1 MEKMIYFFEEADGTN
16 KRLLGGKGAGL
27 CTMAQ
32 LGLPVPPGFV
42 ITTEVC
48 RRYYE
53 EGGKFPEGLLEELAR
68 AMERLEKLTG
78 KKFGDPKNP
87 LLVSVRSGSMLSM
100 PGMMDTILNLGLND
114 AVAEGLA
121 QLSGDERFALDAY
134 RRFIQMFGKIVMGVD
149 GKKFDEI
156 FEEQK
161 KKRGAKA
168 DTELTVEDLREVIQ
182 KFKQLIKAETG
193 KDIPSEP
200 FEQLK
205 MAVGAVFRS
214 WNNQRAIEYRNFY
227 KIPHDLY
234 TAANIVTMVFGNMG
248 ENSGTGVAFTR
259 NPSTGEKEI
268 YGEFLFNAQGEDVVA
283 GIRTPLKIS
292 ELKLRNPEIY
302 RQLQETSEKLE
313 KHYKDM
319 QDMEFTVERG
329 KFYMLQTRAGKRTA
343 QAAVKIAVD
352 MAEEGLITKEEA
364 IRRIEPAQLEQLFFK
379 QVDPRAKVKKIAK
392 GLNASPGAAVGK
404 VVFDAERAKELARNG
419 EKVILV
425 RPETSPDDVGGI
437 IASAG
442 VLTSRGGFTSHA
454 AVVTRGLGKPA
465 VVGCEAIE
473 VNVSEKFFRA
483 GDVVVREGDI
493 ITINGSTGDVIL
505 GEAPLIEPK
514 MSEEV
519 IKLLKWC
526 DEMKR
531 LQNWANA
538 DTPQDAK
545 KARELGAQGIGLCR
559 TEHMF
564 FGEERLPIFQ
574 QVILEEDPEKR
585 KQILAKLLEFQKED
599 FKKILKEMDGLP
611 VIIRLLDPPLH
622 EFLPSHDELVQEVIV
637 RKMGGGKDE
646 KLKAV
651 ENLLR
656 KVEDLREA
664 NPMMGL
670 RGCRLG
676 ITHPEINEMQVRA
689 IFEAACELK
698 LEGYNPKPEI
708 MIPIVAHVNE
718 LKVVREQL
726 EKVAKEVIEA
736 KGVKVNYKFGTMIE
750 VPRAAL
756 TADEIAQEA
765 EFFSFG
771 TNDLT
776 QMVFAF
782 SRDDAERKFLFPYVE
797 KKILPAD
804 PFQTLDREGVGK
816 LMKIA
821 VELGRKTRRDL
832 EIGICGEHG
841 GDPASIEFCHEIG
854 LNYVSCSP
862 FRLPVARLAA
872 AQAALKVM
880 AEKERYL

>member
-1 MEKMIYFFEEADGTN
+1 MEKMIYFFDEGDGTN

-114 AVAEGLA
+114 AIAEGLA

-161 KKRGAKA
+161 KKREAKA

-313 KHYKDM
+313 KHYRDM

-379 QVDPRAKVKKIAK
+379 QADPRAKVKKIAK

-404 VVFDAERAKELARNG
+404 VVFDAERAKELARSG

-493 ITINGSTGDVIL
+493 I
-505 GEAPLIEPK
+505 
-514 MSEEV
+514 
-519 IKLLKWC
+519 
-526 DEMKR
+526 
-531 LQNWANA
+531 
-538 DTPQDAK
+538 
-545 KARELGAQGIGLCR
+545 
-559 TEHMF
+559 
-564 FGEERLPIFQ
+564 
-574 QVILEEDPEKR
+574 
-585 KQILAKLLEFQKED
+585 
-599 FKKILKEMDGLP
+599 
-611 VIIRLLDPPLH
+611 
-622 EFLPSHDELVQEVIV
+622 
-637 RKMGGGKDE
+637 
-646 KLKAV
+646 
-651 ENLLR
+651 
-656 KVEDLREA
+656 
-664 NPMMGL
+664 
-670 RGCRLG
+670 
-676 ITHPEINEMQVRA
+676 
-689 IFEAACELK
+689 
-698 LEGYNPKPEI
+698 
-708 MIPIVAHVNE
+708 
-718 LKVVREQL
+718 
-726 EKVAKEVIEA
+726 
-736 KGVKVNYKFGTMIE
+736 
-750 VPRAAL
+750 
-756 TADEIAQEA
+756 
-765 EFFSFG
+765 
-771 TNDLT
+771 
-776 QMVFAF
+776 
-782 SRDDAERKFLFPYVE
+782 
-797 KKILPAD
+797 
-804 PFQTLDREGVGK
+804 
-816 LMKIA
+816 
-821 VELGRKTRRDL
+821 
-832 EIGICGEHG
+832 
-841 GDPASIEFCHEIG
+841 
-854 LNYVSCSP
+854 
-862 FRLPVARLAA
+862 
-872 AQAALKVM
+872 
-880 AEKERYL
+880 

>member
-283 GIRTPLKIS
+283 GIRTPL
-292 ELKLRNPEIY
+292 
-302 RQLQETSEKLE
+302 
-313 KHYKDM
+313 
-319 QDMEFTVERG
+319 
-329 KFYMLQTRAGKRTA
+329 
-343 QAAVKIAVD
+343 
-352 MAEEGLITKEEA
+352 
-364 IRRIEPAQLEQLFFK
+364 
-379 QVDPRAKVKKIAK
+379 
-392 GLNASPGAAVGK
+392 
-404 VVFDAERAKELARNG
+404 
-419 EKVILV
+419 
-425 RPETSPDDVGGI
+425 
-437 IASAG
+437 
-442 VLTSRGGFTSHA
+442 
-454 AVVTRGLGKPA
+454 
-465 VVGCEAIE
+465 
-473 VNVSEKFFRA
+473 
-483 GDVVVREGDI
+483 
-493 ITINGSTGDVIL
+493 
-505 GEAPLIEPK
+505 
-514 MSEEV
+514 
-519 IKLLKWC
+519 
-526 DEMKR
+526 
-531 LQNWANA
+531 
-538 DTPQDAK
+538 
-545 KARELGAQGIGLCR
+545 
-559 TEHMF
+559 
-564 FGEERLPIFQ
+564 
-574 QVILEEDPEKR
+574 
-585 KQILAKLLEFQKED
+585 
-599 FKKILKEMDGLP
+599 
-611 VIIRLLDPPLH
+611 
-622 EFLPSHDELVQEVIV
+622 
-637 RKMGGGKDE
+637 
-646 KLKAV
+646 
-651 ENLLR
+651 
-656 KVEDLREA
+656 
-664 NPMMGL
+664 
-670 RGCRLG
+670 
-676 ITHPEINEMQVRA
+676 
-689 IFEAACELK
+689 
-698 LEGYNPKPEI
+698 
-708 MIPIVAHVNE
+708 
-718 LKVVREQL
+718 
-726 EKVAKEVIEA
+726 
-736 KGVKVNYKFGTMIE
+736 
-750 VPRAAL
+750 
-756 TADEIAQEA
+756 
-765 EFFSFG
+765 
-771 TNDLT
+771 
-776 QMVFAF
+776 
-782 SRDDAERKFLFPYVE
+782 
-797 KKILPAD
+797 
-804 PFQTLDREGVGK
+804 
-816 LMKIA
+816 
-821 VELGRKTRRDL
+821 
-832 EIGICGEHG
+832 
-841 GDPASIEFCHEIG
+841 
-854 LNYVSCSP
+854 
-862 FRLPVARLAA
+862 
-872 AQAALKVM
+872 
-880 AEKERYL
+880 